1 MILIVQSQWN
11 PEITDSLRTAAE
23 SILVERKM
31 AFESIKVP
39 GALEIPLAIKWAWQ
53 TGQENQAP
61 LRGVI
66 ACGCVI
72 QGETHHF
79 DIVANE
85 SSRALMNLSLEL
97 GLPIGNAILC
107 VFDANQALARSQ
119 PESNKGREASLAVL
133 DMIDLKNKKKYSTK
147 FL

>member
-11 PEITDSLRTAAE
+11 PQITDSLRTMAE
-23 SILVERKM
+23 SILTDREIP
-31 AFESIKVP
+31 FESIKVP

-53 TGQENQAP
+53 TAQKNQTA
-61 LRGVI
+61 LWGAI

-97 GLPIGNAILC
+97 RLPIGNAILC
-107 VFDANQALARSQ
+107 VFDETQALARIQ
-119 PESNKGREASLAVL
+119 RESNKGREACLAVL
-133 DMIDLKNKKKYSTK
+133 DMIDLKNKKKYS
-147 FL
+147 